1 MALTDHEQKILELIQ
16 KHPEILTDTK
26 ERARYAKKI
35 GLTEK
40 TLRNRIGELKR
51 QGFIENSET
60 KQMESKSSDSP
71 KRSDRQEIE
80 LDNAFTPI
88 LRYKQNFLNIWIMIS
103 LVIGALSF
111 VLPKWYE
118 GRAVILP
125 PSNDSSQFGAG
136 GLSGLFG
143 MSSLVDAFSSS
154 NDGQER
160 FLAILKSDRLMQI
173 LEQKFDFQSK
183 YDTDDLESTLKKLR
197 KHISILIE
205 DENQIVISILDLSQD
220 DVADITNETVRI
232 LDSLN
237 IELSNTQARGS
248 RLFIEDRVNEVL
260 DSLKS
265 LEFQLTNFMET
276 EGVMSL
282 EDQVS
287 VGVEKA
293 AELQAMITAKEVEL
307 SVAEKMMET
316 SQPILSQ
323 LRHELI
329 QLKQDYKDFF
339 QSDSNDQLLPSFSDV
354 PELATKLTRLQ
365 RAIEYHVK
373 LLEFLGPQYE
383 QAKID
388 EVKDIPTLQVLD
400 WAVRPEREARP
411 RKIMM
416 ILVGLLL
423 GFVLAYLFV
432 YVQDFRN
439 RYLN

>member
-1 MALTDHEQKILELIQ
+1 MALTDHEQKILELINQ
-16 KHPEILTDTK
+16 HPEILTDTK
-26 ERARYAKKI
+26 ERARFAKKI

-51 QGFIENSET
+51 QGLIVPSE
-60 KQMESKSSDSP
+60 KKVDDSKSIDSEREQDQQ
-71 KRSDRQEIE
+71 KIE
-80 LDNAFTPI
+80 LDNALAPVIKF
-88 LRYKQNFLNIWIMIS
+88 KQQFLNIWFA
-103 LVIGALSF
+103 VILICGVSAF
-111 VLPKWYE
+111 ILPKWYE
-118 GRAVILP
+118 GKAVILP
-125 PSNDSSQFGAG
+125 PSNEGSQFGSGGIG
-136 GLSGLFG
+136 GLLG
-143 MSSLVDAFSSS
+143 MGGLVDVFS
-154 NDGQER
+154 NEGGGQDR
-160 FLAILKSDRLMQI
+160 FLAILKSDRMLQT
-173 LEQKFDFQSK
+173 LTGKFDFQSK
-183 YDTDDLESTLKKLR
+183 YGTEDPVSTIKKLR
-197 KHISILIE
+197 KKMSILVE
-205 DENQIVISILDLSQD
+205 DENQIIVSFLDQD
-220 DVADITNETVRI
+220 QNEVAHITNESVRI

-237 IELSNTQARGS
+237 IVLSNTQARGS
-248 RLFIEDRVNEVL
+248 RRFIEARVNEVL
-260 DSLKS
+260 DSLRS
-265 LEFQLTNFMET
+265 LELQLTQFMQK

-287 VGVEKA
+287 VGVQQA
-293 AELQAMITAKEVEL
+293 AEMQAMITAKEVEL

-411 RKIMM
+411 RKILI
-416 ILVGLLL
+416 ILGGFLL
-423 GFVLAYLFV
+423 GFFIAYFAV
-432 YVQDFRN
+432 YIKDFKTK
-439 RYLN
+439 YHV